1 MNGQLSDILAHSVA
15 VGAQASAPFLVVL
28 LIVGIGMGV
37 LQAATQ
43 VNEQAAPFLF
53 KMVALGLTIWL
64 AGPWAV
70 DSLKENLKS
79 NIRAIAA
86 HGRPPASAPAKAASS
101 SPTPANV
108 SNAPPTH

>member
-1 MNGQLSDILAHSVA
+1 MNDQLSDLLSHSIA
-15 VGAQASAPFLVVL
+15 VGAQASAPFLAVL

-53 KMVALGLTIWL
+53 KMIALGLTVWL

-70 DSLKENLKS
+70 DALKDNLRV

-86 HGRPPASAPAKAASS
+86 HGRPPAETARAPSS
-101 SPTPANV
+101 VSLAPNGANATATP
-108 SNAPPTH
+108 

>member
-1 MNGQLSDILAHSVA
+1 MNGQLSDLLAHSVT
-15 VGAQASAPFLVVL
+15 VGSLAAAPFLAVL
-28 LIVGIGMGV
+28 LMVGIGMGI

-53 KMVALGLTIWL
+53 KMAALGLTIWL

-70 DSLKENLKS
+70 DILEENLRS

-86 HGRPPASAPAKAASS
+86 HGRAPAALPANPAPST
-101 SPTPANV
+101 PPNGPNTPA
-108 SNAPPTH
+108 TD